1 MSPIATINYAIP
13 PSRLGHDSAIYMQPE
28 NLWPQESFEVPL
40 VDLRSE
46 LSEAGS
52 VSTQLEAQG
61 FAVLNHHSTAIGP
74 LSESEVWN
82 DTYLEECVK
91 VIKEELGADEV
102 FVWNSVVRS
111 ADPAVNA
118 PYGTN
123 HLQKKAIAG
132 LQFGSVVRPTAAG
145 AHVDQDAPN
154 SIRMCKLA
162 AGDDLVY
169 NAC

>member
-1 MSPIATINYAIP
+1 M
-13 PSRLGHDSAIYMQPE
+13 
-28 NLWPQESFEVPL
+28 
-40 VDLRSE
+40 
-46 LSEAGS
+46 
-52 VSTQLEAQG
+52 
-61 FAVLNHHSTAIGP
+61 
-74 LSESEVWN
+74 
-82 DTYLEECVK
+82 
-91 VIKEELGADEV
+91 
-102 FVWNSVVRS
+102 WNSVVRS

-162 AGDDLVY
+162 AGDDLFDKYKRVQQL
-169 NAC
+169 NLWRPIRGS